1 MDVKLINNSK
11 NEMFTIKLTKL
22 TNKDALFRKLNKIMK
37 NELCLGLLF
46 LCWRNT
52 TGDL

>member
-1 MDVKLINNSK
+1 
-11 NEMFTIKLTKL
+11 
-22 TNKDALFRKLNKIMK
+22 MK